1 MYPQYCNKA
10 DRSWISKELENVNSI
25 HHAKICA
32 QYSKGYSKLMG
43 DGDDHDAEQD
53 ARTRSNIWLRKRIE
67 QINGR

>member
-10 DRSWISKELENVNSI
+10 DRSWISDEIKKVHKK

-32 QYSKGYSKLMG
+32 QYSNGYSKIIG
-43 DGDDHDAEQD
+43 DSDDHDTAQD
-53 ARTRSNIWLRKRIE
+53 ARTRSNIWLGKRIK